1 MYGVDRG
8 TISTA
13 VDGSSYTVDPDGAG
27 PAQSFTFSNPDF
39 NYRSLRGNA
48 VFRWEY
54 RPGSTLYVAWTH
66 SRSDVQPY
74 GDFDFSRDA
83 QGLLA
88 TRPDNI
94 FIVKA
99 SWWIG
104 GLSR

>member
-1 MYGVDRG
+1 
-8 TISTA
+8 
-13 VDGSSYTVDPDGAG
+13 
-27 PAQSFTFSNPDF
+27 
-39 NYRSLRGNA
+39 

-54 RPGSTLYVAWTH
+54 HPGSTLYFAWTH

-74 GDFDFSRDA
+74 GDFNFSRDE

-88 TRPDNI
+88 ARPDNI

-104 GLSR
+104 GLHL